1 MMSLYWGSS
10 SSESRTHPS
19 SWTHLVL
26 ISLCWVLW
34 LCHSF
39 KCCAL
44 LPSFLFQNHD
54 YIDLPFCQA
63 HMEYLPQCAHIR
75 LQTLTNFKW
84 LLNCRPHFLTTVE
97 INNKKGTR
105 SKPMWLELKKHSYT
119 WFIDAQRWFRWK
131 KKSPCYAGGLG
142 SIPSSGRSPGK
153 GNGNPV
159 QYSCLGE
166 PMDGGAWWTTV
177 LGVTNEVMTDW
188 LTLLRLKMVFLSA
201 MVFTTNSVA

>member
-1 MMSLYWGSS
+1 MRVKWKSTRL
-10 SSESRTHPS
+10 P

-105 SKPMWLELKKHSYT
+105 SKPMWLELKKYSYT

-131 KKSPCYAGGLG
+131 KNLPAMQEAWVLSLAQEDLLEKEMGTQSSILAWESPWMEEPGGLQSLG
-142 SIPSSGRSPGK
+142 SQMRS
-153 GNGNPV
+153 
-159 QYSCLGE
+159 
-166 PMDGGAWWTTV
+166 
-177 LGVTNEVMTDW
+177 W
-188 LTLLRLKMVFLSA
+188 LTD
-201 MVFTTNSVA
+201 

>member
-1 MMSLYWGSS
+1 MMSIYWGSS

-34 LCHSF
+34 LCHYF

-105 SKPMWLELKKHSYT
+105 SKPMWLELKKTHLYM
-119 WFIDAQRWFRWK
+119 IYRCPEVIQMEK
-131 KKSPCYAGGLG
+131 KISLLC
-142 SIPSSGRSPGK
+142 RRPGFY
-153 GNGNPV
+153 P
-159 QYSCLGE
+159 
-166 PMDGGAWWTTV
+166 
-177 LGVTNEVMTDW
+177 
-188 LTLLRLKMVFLSA
+188 
-201 MVFTTNSVA
+201 